1 MDRNQNFYMLEVN
14 TRVQVEHPVTEQV
27 TGIDIVKEMI
37 RIAAGEPLSIRQ
49 RDVSLRGHAIEC
61 RINAEDPQRGFLPQP
76 GRVNEFVLPGGPG
89 VRIDTHVRPGYTIP
103 PHYDSMIGK
112 LIVHGQTRDEAID
125 RMKVALDE
133 FVISPIKTTIP
144 LHRRIMDTRQFR
156 AADFDIYYIERLLK
170 EGSELADVPA
180 TTA

>member
-1 MDRNQNFYMLEVN
+1 VN

-37 RIAAGEPLSIRQ
+37 RIAAGEPLSCRQ
-49 RDVSLRGHAIEC
+49 KDVSLTGHAIEC

-76 GRVNEFVLPGGPG
+76 GRVDTFVLPGGPG

-112 LIVHGQTRDEAID
+112 LIVHGPTREEAIA
-125 RMKVALDE
+125 RMKGALGE
-133 FVISPIKTTIP
+133 FIVSPIKTTIP
-144 LHRRIMDTRQFR
+144 MHRRIMDTRQFR
-156 AADFDIYYIERLLK
+156 TADFDIHYIERLLAD
-170 EGSELADVPA
+170 GTELADVSA
-180 TTA
+180 AAV